1 MATIGG
7 RIREL
12 RLARGLTQ
20 EQLAEKTN
28 KYTTQINSWETGRG
42 APNRTSLRILADALN
57 VTADEL
63 AAGAEAKSASIAEII
78 GKARTEIGKSLGIP
92 PESCKLTLQVA
103 F

>member
-1 MATIGG
+1 MATIGQ
-7 RIREL
+7 RIKEF

-42 APNRTSLRILADALN
+42 VPNRTSLRILADALN
-57 VTADEL
+57 VTTDEL
-63 AAGAEAKSASIAEII
+63 AAGAEAKSASVAEII
-78 GKARTEIGKSLGIP
+78 GKARAEISKALGIP
-92 PESCKLTLQVA
+92 SESCKLTLQVT